1 MPNARGTP
9 NTPIRF
15 TPEEK
20 EKINGIKERHGL
32 PSFAAAVRY
41 AIARYLILED
51 EVERLVE
58 KKLRKK
64 T

>member
-20 EKINGIKERHGL
+20 EKINGIRERYGL

-41 AIARYLILED
+41 AIARYLIYET
-51 EVERLVE
+51 EVERLVH
-58 KKLRKK
+58 KKMKK
-64 T
+64 IP